1 VAVSAVKPLETPSG
15 IVPKHC
21 ISHMPKNIEIK
32 AALPNRASVEERV
45 AALAYEG
52 PIEIVQDDTFF
63 ACTSGRLKL
72 RQLSESDGKL
82 IHYARANSIGPKVSE
97 YMVSSTAEPG
107 VLREV
112 LARSLGV
119 AGRVRKVRTLYV
131 VGRTRVHLDQ
141 VAGLG
146 DYLELEV
153 VLRDDED
160 EQQGQLEAQ
169 DLMSKL
175 GVSEHQ
181 LTGSSYLDLLAAK
194 AGSD

>member
-1 VAVSAVKPLETPSG
+1 
-15 IVPKHC
+15 
-21 ISHMPKNIEIK
+21 MPKNIEIK
-32 AALPNRASVEERV
+32 AALPNRASVEETV
-45 AALAYEG
+45 AALASEA

-63 ACTSGRLKL
+63 TCASGRLKL

-82 IHYARANSIGPKVSE
+82 IHYARENSIGPKVSE
-97 YMVSSTAEPG
+97 YLISSTAEPG

-112 LARSLGV
+112 LARALGV

-160 EQQGQLEAQ
+160 ERQGQLEAQ

-175 GVSEHQ
+175 GVSEHR

-194 AGSD
+194 AGSA